1 MSRASVHNQRHQTIL
16 QLPDNQK
23 RYWVTFKAIIM
34 CHKFNFDTK
43 KLDVSLILITVNWQS
58 AIFPMALPRIR
69 VARDKAELVQ
79 KLLDTT
85 GTTGAF
91 STYADVIAFAAS
103 MGAKH
108 QRRSPLT
115 EISQS
120 EPAPIS
126 LEVFIS
132 RGYDRLI
139 KLIAVMSTQDIKI
152 LSNENSAEANRVLIF
167 EEYANGGLEKLRHEL
182 RGAVDYT
189 ERLVLIINSERFS
202 TEANDEEFDLSRFL

>member
-1 MSRASVHNQRHQTIL
+1 
-16 QLPDNQK
+16 
-23 RYWVTFKAIIM
+23 
-34 CHKFNFDTK
+34 
-43 KLDVSLILITVNWQS
+43 
-58 AIFPMALPRIR
+58 MALPRIK
-69 VARDKAELVQ
+69 VAKDKAELVR
-79 KLLDTT
+79 KLLNTK

-91 STYADVIAFAAS
+91 ATYADVIAFAATF
-103 MGAKH
+103 GVKH
-108 QRRSPLT
+108 QQRSPIT

-152 LSNENSAEANRVLIF
+152 LSIEDPVAEANKVLIF
-167 EEYANGGLEKLRHEL
+167 EEYANGGLAKLHYEL

-189 ERLVLIINSERFS
+189 ERLVLILNAERF
-202 TEANDEEFDLSRFL
+202 TPETNNEEFDLSRFL